1 MCIFDK
7 NKIMSNK
14 ADKYLKETITEIL
27 EEGQWDKEPRTRWAD
42 NTPAH
47 SKFVT
52 QKVYQYDISK
62 GEFPINTLRTTA
74 LGDVVITW
82 DKHNSVVIIN
92 VNGFNKYYEIT
103 EKFKDGDTYAFKTR
117 DMTNFL
123 EKVNL
128 IFDVPNDV
136 IYVIAKEGILKSV
149 VDLTKEF

>member
-1 MCIFDK
+1 MKKLILIIVLLLSFT
-7 NKIMSNK
+7 IQ
-14 ADKYLKETITEIL
+14 AQETNYVAFVSTKQCSIQKL
-27 EEGQWDKEPRTRWAD
+27 EDTCEP
-42 NTPAH
+42 
-47 SKFVT
+47 
-52 QKVYQYDISK
+52 
-62 GEFPINTLRTTA
+62 TA

-92 VNGFNKYYEIT
+92 VNGYNKYYEIN
-103 EKFKDGDTYAFKTR
+103 ESFKDGDTYAFKTR

>member
-1 MCIFDK
+1 MKKLLLIFVLLLSFT
-7 NKIMSNK
+7 IQ
-14 ADKYLKETITEIL
+14 AQETNYVAFVSTKQCSIQKL
-27 EEGQWDKEPRTRWAD
+27 EDTCEP
-42 NTPAH
+42 
-47 SKFVT
+47 
-52 QKVYQYDISK
+52 
-62 GEFPINTLRTTA
+62 TA

-92 VNGFNKYYEIT
+92 VNGYNKYYEIT
-103 EKFKDGDTYAFKTR
+103 EKFKDGDTQAFKTR

-128 IFDVPNDV
+128 IFDVPNNV

>member
-1 MCIFDK
+1 MKKLLLLIVLLLSFT
-7 NKIMSNK
+7 IQ
-14 ADKYLKETITEIL
+14 AQETNYVAFVSTKQCSIQKL
-27 EEGQWDKEPRTRWAD
+27 EDTCEP
-42 NTPAH
+42 
-47 SKFVT
+47 
-52 QKVYQYDISK
+52 
-62 GEFPINTLRTTA
+62 TA

-92 VNGFNKYYEIT
+92 VNGYNKYYEIT

>member
-1 MCIFDK
+1 MKKLILIIVLLLSFT
-7 NKIMSNK
+7 IQ
-14 ADKYLKETITEIL
+14 AQETNYVAFVSTKQCSVQKL
-27 EEGQWDKEPRTRWAD
+27 EDTCEP
-42 NTPAH
+42 
-47 SKFVT
+47 
-52 QKVYQYDISK
+52 
-62 GEFPINTLRTTA
+62 TA

-92 VNGFNKYYEIT
+92 VNGYNKYYEIT

>member
-1 MCIFDK
+1 MKKLILIIVLLLSFT
-7 NKIMSNK
+7 IQ
-14 ADKYLKETITEIL
+14 AQETNYVAFVSTKQCSIQKL
-27 EEGQWDKEPRTRWAD
+27 EDTCEP
-42 NTPAH
+42 
-47 SKFVT
+47 
-52 QKVYQYDISK
+52 
-62 GEFPINTLRTTA
+62 TA

>member
-1 MCIFDK
+1 MKKLLLLFVLLLSFTIQ
-7 NKIMSNK
+7 
-14 ADKYLKETITEIL
+14 AQETNYVAFVSTKQCSIQKL
-27 EEGQWDKEPRTRWAD
+27 EDTCEP
-42 NTPAH
+42 
-47 SKFVT
+47 
-52 QKVYQYDISK
+52 
-62 GEFPINTLRTTA
+62 TA

-92 VNGFNKYYEIT
+92 VNGYNKYYEIT
-103 EKFKDGDTYAFKTR
+103 EKLKDGDTYAFKTR

>member
-1 MCIFDK
+1 MVS
-7 NKIMSNK
+7 KIMKKLILLIVLLLSFTIQ
-14 ADKYLKETITEIL
+14 AQETNYVAFVSTKQCSIQKL
-27 EEGQWDKEPRTRWAD
+27 EDTCEP
-42 NTPAH
+42 
-47 SKFVT
+47 
-52 QKVYQYDISK
+52 
-62 GEFPINTLRTTA
+62 TA

-92 VNGFNKYYEIT
+92 VNGYNKYYEIN
-103 EKFKDGDTYAFKTR
+103 ESFKDGDTYAFKTR

>member
-1 MCIFDK
+1 MKKLILIIVLLLSFT
-7 NKIMSNK
+7 IQ
-14 ADKYLKETITEIL
+14 AQETNYVAFVSTKQCSIQKL
-27 EEGQWDKEPRTRWAD
+27 EDTCEP
-42 NTPAH
+42 
-47 SKFVT
+47 
-52 QKVYQYDISK
+52 
-62 GEFPINTLRTTA
+62 TA

-92 VNGFNKYYEIT
+92 VNGYNKYYEIT

>member
-1 MCIFDK
+1 MVSKTMKKLLLIFVLLLSFT
-7 NKIMSNK
+7 IQ
-14 ADKYLKETITEIL
+14 AQETNYVAFVSTKQCSIQKL
-27 EEGQWDKEPRTRWAD
+27 EDTCEP
-42 NTPAH
+42 
-47 SKFVT
+47 
-52 QKVYQYDISK
+52 
-62 GEFPINTLRTTA
+62 TA

-128 IFDVPNDV
+128 IFDVPNNV

>member
-1 MCIFDK
+1 MVSKTMKKLLLIFVLLLSFT
-7 NKIMSNK
+7 IQ
-14 ADKYLKETITEIL
+14 AQETNYVAFVSTKQCSVQKL
-27 EEGQWDKEPRTRWAD
+27 EDTCEP
-42 NTPAH
+42 
-47 SKFVT
+47 
-52 QKVYQYDISK
+52 
-62 GEFPINTLRTTA
+62 TA

-92 VNGFNKYYEIT
+92 VNGYNKYYEIT

-128 IFDVPNDV
+128 IFDVPNDI

>member
-1 MCIFDK
+1 MKKLLLIFVLLL
-7 NKIMSNK
+7 SFTVQSQ
-14 ADKYLKETITEIL
+14 ETNYVAFVSTKQCSIQKL
-27 EEGQWDKEPRTRWAD
+27 EDTCEP
-42 NTPAH
+42 
-47 SKFVT
+47 
-52 QKVYQYDISK
+52 
-62 GEFPINTLRTTA
+62 TA

-92 VNGFNKYYEIT
+92 VNGYNKYYEIT

-128 IFDVPNDV
+128 IFDVPNNV

>member
-1 MCIFDK
+1 MVS
-7 NKIMSNK
+7 KIMKKLILIIVLLLSFTIQ
-14 ADKYLKETITEIL
+14 AQETNYVAFVSTKQCSIQKL
-27 EEGQWDKEPRTRWAD
+27 EDTCEP
-42 NTPAH
+42 
-47 SKFVT
+47 
-52 QKVYQYDISK
+52 
-62 GEFPINTLRTTA
+62 TA

-92 VNGFNKYYEIT
+92 VNGYNKYYEIT
-103 EKFKDGDTYAFKTR
+103 EKFKDGETYAFKTR

-128 IFDVPNDV
+128 IFDVPNNV

>member
-1 MCIFDK
+1 MKKLILIIVLLLSFT
-7 NKIMSNK
+7 IQ
-14 ADKYLKETITEIL
+14 AQETNYVAFVSTKQCSIQTL
-27 EEGQWDKEPRTRWAD
+27 EETCEP
-42 NTPAH
+42 
-47 SKFVT
+47 
-52 QKVYQYDISK
+52 
-62 GEFPINTLRTTA
+62 TA

-92 VNGFNKYYEIT
+92 VNGYNKYYEIT
-103 EKFKDGDTYAFKTR
+103 EKFKDGETYAFKTR

>member
-1 MCIFDK
+1 MVSKTMKKLLLIFVLLLSFT
-7 NKIMSNK
+7 IQ
-14 ADKYLKETITEIL
+14 AQETNYVAFVSTKQCSVQKL
-27 EEGQWDKEPRTRWAD
+27 EDTCEP
-42 NTPAH
+42 
-47 SKFVT
+47 
-52 QKVYQYDISK
+52 
-62 GEFPINTLRTTA
+62 TA
-74 LGDVVITW
+74 LGDVGITW

>member
-1 MCIFDK
+1 MVS
-7 NKIMSNK
+7 KIMKKLILIIVLLLSFTIQ
-14 ADKYLKETITEIL
+14 AQETNYVAFVSTKQCSIQKL
-27 EEGQWDKEPRTRWAD
+27 EDTCEP
-42 NTPAH
+42 
-47 SKFVT
+47 
-52 QKVYQYDISK
+52 
-62 GEFPINTLRTTA
+62 TA

-92 VNGFNKYYEIT
+92 VNGFNKYYKIT

-128 IFDVPNDV
+128 IFDVPNNL

>member
-1 MCIFDK
+1 MKKLLLIFVLLLSFT
-7 NKIMSNK
+7 IQ
-14 ADKYLKETITEIL
+14 AQETNYVAFVSTKQCSIQKL
-27 EEGQWDKEPRTRWAD
+27 EDTCEP
-42 NTPAH
+42 
-47 SKFVT
+47 
-52 QKVYQYDISK
+52 
-62 GEFPINTLRTTA
+62 TA

-128 IFDVPNDV
+128 IFDVPNNM

>member
-1 MCIFDK
+1 MVS
-7 NKIMSNK
+7 KIMKKLILIIVLLLSFTIQ
-14 ADKYLKETITEIL
+14 AQETNYVAFVSTKQCSIQKL
-27 EEGQWDKEPRTRWAD
+27 EDTCEP
-42 NTPAH
+42 
-47 SKFVT
+47 
-52 QKVYQYDISK
+52 
-62 GEFPINTLRTTA
+62 TA

-92 VNGFNKYYEIT
+92 VNGYNKYYEIT

-128 IFDVPNDV
+128 IFDVPNNV
-136 IYVIAKEGILKSV
+136 IYVIAKEGVLKSV

>member
-1 MCIFDK
+1 MKKILLIFVLLLSFT
-7 NKIMSNK
+7 IQ
-14 ADKYLKETITEIL
+14 AQETNYVAFVSTKQCSIQKL
-27 EEGQWDKEPRTRWAD
+27 EDTCEP
-42 NTPAH
+42 
-47 SKFVT
+47 
-52 QKVYQYDISK
+52 
-62 GEFPINTLRTTA
+62 TA

-92 VNGFNKYYEIT
+92 VNGYNKYYEIT
-103 EKFKDGDTYAFKTR
+103 EKFKDGETYAFKTR

>member
-1 MCIFDK
+1 MVSKTMKKLLLIFVLLLSFT
-7 NKIMSNK
+7 IQ
-14 ADKYLKETITEIL
+14 AQETNYVAFVSTKQCSVQKL
-27 EEGQWDKEPRTRWAD
+27 EDTCEP
-42 NTPAH
+42 
-47 SKFVT
+47 
-52 QKVYQYDISK
+52 
-62 GEFPINTLRTTA
+62 TA

>member
-1 MCIFDK
+1 MKKLLLIFVLLLSFT
-7 NKIMSNK
+7 IQ
-14 ADKYLKETITEIL
+14 AQETNYVAFVSTKQCSIQKL
-27 EEGQWDKEPRTRWAD
+27 EDTCEP
-42 NTPAH
+42 
-47 SKFVT
+47 
-52 QKVYQYDISK
+52 
-62 GEFPINTLRTTA
+62 TA

-92 VNGFNKYYEIT
+92 VNGYNKYYEIT

-128 IFDVPNDV
+128 IFDVPNNV
-136 IYVIAKEGILKSV
+136 IYVIAKEGILKTV

>member
-1 MCIFDK
+1 MKKLLLLIVLLLSFT
-7 NKIMSNK
+7 IQ
-14 ADKYLKETITEIL
+14 AQETNYVAFVSTKQCSIQKL
-27 EEGQWDKEPRTRWAD
+27 EDTCEP
-42 NTPAH
+42 
-47 SKFVT
+47 
-52 QKVYQYDISK
+52 
-62 GEFPINTLRTTA
+62 TA
-74 LGDVVITW
+74 LGDVIITW

-92 VNGFNKYYEIT
+92 VNGYNKYYEIT

-128 IFDVPNDV
+128 IFDVPNNM

>member
-1 MCIFDK
+1 MKKLILIIVLLLSFT
-7 NKIMSNK
+7 IQ
-14 ADKYLKETITEIL
+14 AQETNYVAFVSTKQCSVQKL
-27 EEGQWDKEPRTRWAD
+27 EDTCEP
-42 NTPAH
+42 
-47 SKFVT
+47 
-52 QKVYQYDISK
+52 
-62 GEFPINTLRTTA
+62 TA

-92 VNGFNKYYEIT
+92 VNGYNKYYEIT

-128 IFDVPNDV
+128 IFDVPNNV

>member
-1 MCIFDK
+1 MKKLILIIVLLLSFT
-7 NKIMSNK
+7 IQ
-14 ADKYLKETITEIL
+14 AQETNYVAFVSTKQCSIQKL
-27 EEGQWDKEPRTRWAD
+27 EDTCEP
-42 NTPAH
+42 
-47 SKFVT
+47 
-52 QKVYQYDISK
+52 
-62 GEFPINTLRTTA
+62 TA

-92 VNGFNKYYEIT
+92 VNGYNKYYEIT
-103 EKFKDGDTYAFKTR
+103 EKFKDGETYAFKTR

>member
-1 MCIFDK
+1 MKKLLLIIILLLSFT
-7 NKIMSNK
+7 IQ
-14 ADKYLKETITEIL
+14 AQETNYVAFVSTKQCSIQKL
-27 EEGQWDKEPRTRWAD
+27 EDTCEP
-42 NTPAH
+42 
-47 SKFVT
+47 
-52 QKVYQYDISK
+52 
-62 GEFPINTLRTTA
+62 TA

-92 VNGFNKYYEIT
+92 VNGYNKYYEIT
-103 EKFKDGDTYAFKTR
+103 EKFKDGETYAFKTR